1 MPTDRSFKTLTIT
14 AALSLGL
21 SACSAPVSYWMQ
33 APDAYGN
40 QISYELRQ
48 TADAF
53 KAEFIERRLEEE
65 QVLEDQDMDQL
76 REALALEYERSVR
89 TLFSGSLSDE
99 EGLADV
105 LSLVGYAPGLF
116 RAKPFENQLKLRS
129 KSLYNLHIDMQIHK
143 AFCTADSDV
152 YES

>member
-1 MPTDRSFKTLTIT
+1 MPTDRTLKTLLIT

-21 SACSAPVSYWMQ
+21 SACSAPVSYWVQ

-48 TADAF
+48 IADEF
-53 KAEFIERRLEEE
+53 KAEFIERRLEEQ
-65 QVLEDQDMDQL
+65 QVLEDQDMDELSQSL
-76 REALALEYERSVR
+76 GLDYERAVR
-89 TLFSGSLSDE
+89 TLYSGSMSQE

-116 RAKPFENQLKLRS
+116 RSKPFENQLKLRS

-143 AFCTADSDV
+143 AFCSADADV